1 MIVYN
6 SKWLD
11 NLRIKQEAADYF
23 KKKWIDAAQLESI
36 KNNHPESFY
45 IPNIFIRIGLFIF
58 TAILTS
64 AILGLLSI
72 PLIDVFKR
80 GNDYGILLIIYGILC
95 AAALLGIIVSYDKK
109 IYKAGMDDA
118 LLYIALIFFGI
129 GIYIAADIKDPLIF
143 LLLIFPI
150 LVISAILFSD
160 MLVASAS
167 YICFFAMVFLFLI
180 KYQIG
185 KLILPFAIILSGVL
199 FYLIIHQALKIN
211 KLRFWKESL
220 TVVKILVLLTI
231 YLGGNYFVVREA
243 NNILQ
248 QKDHMEYRNSA
259 SFNAN
264 EDNQNINEQESNSKK
279 PVLPMS
285 FFFYLTTI
293 LIPVFYIVKA
303 LRDKDRIFLL
313 VGLII
318 LVASVLTFR
327 YYFSIAPPEIALTS
341 AGIALIALAY
351 SAIRFLKTP
360 RYGLSY
366 QEDEDKPFSDIGVN
380 LDMEAVIISKTS
392 GQPQANPSDVFKGS
406 GGTFGGG
413 GSSGNF

>member
-23 KKKWIDAAQLESI
+23 KKKWIDAAQFELI
-36 KNNHPESFY
+36 KNAHPESFY

-58 TAILTS
+58 AVILIS

-72 PLIDVFKR
+72 PLIDAFKR
-80 GNDYGILLIIYGILC
+80 GNDYGILFIIYSILT
-95 AAALLGIIVSYDKK
+95 AAALFGVVVFYDKK

-118 LLYIALIFFGI
+118 LLYMALILAGT
-129 GIYIAADIKDPLIF
+129 GIYIVTDVKDPLLF
-143 LLLIFPI
+143 LIIIFPL

-167 YICFFAMVFLFLI
+167 YLCIFAMIFLFLI
-180 KYQIG
+180 KFQIG
-185 KLILPFAIILSGVL
+185 KLILPFVIILTGVL
-199 FYLIIHQALKIN
+199 LYLIIQQALKIK
-211 KLRFWKESL
+211 KLRFWSESL
-220 TVVKILVLLTI
+220 TVLKILVLLTI
-231 YLGGNYFVVREA
+231 YLSGNYFVVREA
-243 NNILQ
+243 NNVLQ
-248 QKDHMEYRNSA
+248 QKALADYRNTAAYSA
-259 SFNAN
+259 NDDFEKENKT
-264 EDNQNINEQESNSKK
+264 ELDSKK

-303 LRDKDRIFLL
+303 LKDKDRIFLL
-313 VGLII
+313 VGLVI

-327 YYFSIAPPEIALTS
+327 YYFSIAPPEIALTA
-341 AGIALIALAY
+341 AGIILIALAY
-351 SAIRFLKTP
+351 LAIRLLKTP
-360 RYGLSY
+360 RYGLCY
-366 QEDEDKPFSDIGVN
+366 QEDEDKPFSDVGVN

-392 GQPQANPSDVFKGS
+392 GQTQANPSDAFKGS

>member
-11 NLRIKQEAADYF
+11 NLRIKQEAFDYF
-23 KKKWIDAAQLESI
+23 KKKWIDAAQFESI
-36 KNNHPESFY
+36 KNNFPESFY

-58 TAILTS
+58 TVILIS

-72 PLIDVFKR
+72 PLIDAFKR
-80 GNDYGILLIIYGILC
+80 GNDYGIVFIIYSILT
-95 AAALLGIIVSYDKK
+95 AAALFGIVVFYDKK

-118 LLYIALIFFGI
+118 LLYIALILAGT
-129 GIYIAADIKDPLIF
+129 GIYIVTDVKDPLLF
-143 LLLIFPI
+143 LIIIFPL

-160 MLVASAS
+160 MLVSAAS
-167 YICFFAMVFLFLI
+167 YLCFFAMIFLFLI
-180 KYQIG
+180 KFQIG
-185 KLILPFAIILSGVL
+185 KLILPFVIILTGVF
-199 FYLIIHQALKIN
+199 FYLIIQKALKIK
-211 KLRFWKESL
+211 KLRFWTESL
-220 TVVKILVLLTI
+220 TVLKILVLLTI

-248 QKDHMEYRNSA
+248 QKAHADYRNSA
-259 SFNAN
+259 AYSENDDLEKEN
-264 EDNQNINEQESNSKK
+264 KTELDSKK
-279 PVLPMS
+279 PVLPLS
-285 FFFYLTTI
+285 FIFYLTTI
-293 LIPVFYIVKA
+293 LIPVFYIFKA

-313 VGLII
+313 VGLVI

-327 YYFSIAPPEIALTS
+327 YYFSIAPPEIALTA
-341 AGIALIALAY
+341 AGIVLIALAY
-351 SAIRFLKTP
+351 LAIRFLKTP
-360 RYGLSY
+360 RYGLCY

-392 GQPQANPSDVFKGS
+392 GQTQVNPSDAFKGS